1 MRRAFFAILA
11 SAMLAGVVP
20 SSSFAQSAILDLS
33 KPQIGKSEFVLNS
46 DFTAADL
53 GVTRKGD
60 EAKEKASSSA
70 VSDWCASGCRM
81 LAPQTASSA
90 QADQRS
96 AFAPQTRGG
105 SSVVVVNA
113 YTRKDGTEVA
123 THTRRSSGFRFGR
136 RRR

>member
-1 MRRAFFAILA
+1 MRRAFFTILA
-11 SAMLAGVVP
+11 SVMLAGVVP
-20 SSSFAQSAILDLS
+20 SSSFAQSAIVDLS

-60 EAKEKASSSA
+60 EAKATASSSA

-81 LAPQTASSA
+81 LTPQTASSA
-90 QADQRS
+90 QPDQRS
-96 AFAPQTRGG
+96 AFAPQTRSG
-105 SSVVVVNA
+105 SSVVVVSTN
-113 YTRKDGTEVA
+113 TTEA
-123 THTRRSSGFRFGR
+123 AAHKRSSSGFRFGR